1 MASKG
6 ISRRGMVVGAAA
18 APLMTGVTAP
28 ADPIIVAISEWVSQ
42 RSDADALAQR
52 WQRLETK
59 LFKRCKHLDLTR
71 ALRSGLPEARELR
84 ALTRKINA
92 AEKKLERSAARIAE
106 MRATSGQ
113 GALAK
118 IEMGLRIQEPQDCEE
133 MAWVLIKSG
142 ADELR
147 AVLERR

>member
-1 MASKG
+1 MKV
-6 ISRRGMVVGAAA
+6 SRRTLVLGAAVV
-18 APLMTGVTAP
+18 PLSPKLPG
-28 ADPIIVAISEWVSQ
+28 
-42 RSDADALAQR
+42 ADATSIAVARWHAERAAADELALR
-52 WQRLETK
+52 WQRLETQ
-59 LFKRCKHLDLTR
+59 LIKRASPLSLTR

-92 AEKKLERSAARIAE
+92 AERKLEVSAARIAK

-118 IEMGLRIQEPQDCEE
+118 IEMGLKIQCPQDCEE
-133 MAWVLIKSG
+133 MAWALIKGG

-147 AVLERR
+147 QLLGRR